1 MVGQL
6 LKPCFDRLFCRNL
19 RKQRRQDYYE
29 RKRRRGWENNMKNIE
44 TVIEEPTADAEEEFL
59 EECTKPFVLKKTE

>member
-6 LKPCFDRLFCRNL
+6 LELWFDRLFCRNL

-29 RKRRRGWENNMKNIE
+29 RKRGRGRDNNMKNIE